1 MVERL
6 TNKEFA
12 DLFETI
18 ARMLEIK
25 GESVH
30 RVLAYRRAAETIA
43 ELPRDLYAIHAEGT
57 LTDLPNIGKT
67 LAEKIDEIATTGQ
80 LEFYERLSAEIPAGV
95 VDMLNIPGL
104 GPKKA
109 ALFWKELDVTSVE
122 QLKAAAESDQLAGLP
137 GMGAKSQAKVL
148 EGIESLARRT
158 DRISIGTAY
167 PIAERILGVLR
178 DLDSVLQAETA
189 GSLRRWRATVGDI
202 DLLVASYDP
211 APIMETFVNLP
222 EVARVLGHGPTK
234 SSIETHGGQQVDL
247 RVLPPERYGTLL
259 AYFTG
264 SKAHNVKMRE
274 LALKQGLSLN
284 EHAFTPVNGGAEILC
299 ETEEQVFEVLG
310 LPWIPPELRE
320 DTGEIDAGQAN
331 ALPDLITLDDVRG
344 DLQMH
349 TTWSD
354 GQASIMQMAEAAL
367 ARGLDYILITD
378 HSQSLGVAGGLTPE
392 RLAEQRAEI
401 DEVNAAL
408 EGRFTVLHGT
418 EVEIRG
424 NGALD
429 FPDEV
434 LATLDIV
441 LASLHIGLRQ
451 PRQQVTDRV
460 LAAIRNPHV
469 SIIGHPRGRLIPD
482 REPAD
487 LDMDAI
493 FQAALENDVA
503 LEINANPRRLD
514 LDGTHARRAIEMG
527 IKLTISTDAHS
538 PEELALLHYGVATA
552 RRGWVTADSV
562 ANTWPLED
570 ILAWVRGRS
579 A

>member
-1 MVERL
+1 MAERL

-25 GESVH
+25 GESIH
-30 RVLAYRRAAETIA
+30 RVLAYRRAAETIT

-67 LAEKIDEIATTGQ
+67 LAEKIDEIVTTGQ

-122 QLKAAAESDQLAGLP
+122 QLKAAAEADQLAGLP

-158 DRISIGTAY
+158 DRLSIGTAY

-178 DLDSVLQAETA
+178 DLDGVLQAETA

-264 SKAHNVKMRE
+264 SKAHNVRMRE

-284 EHAFTPVNGGAEILC
+284 EHAFTPLNDGVEILC

-320 DTGEIDAGQAN
+320 DTGEIDAAQAN
-331 ALPDLITLDDVRG
+331 ALPDLVTLDDVRG

-354 GQASIMQMAEAAL
+354 GQASVMQMAEAAL
-367 ARGLDYILITD
+367 ARGLDYILVTD
-378 HSQSLGVAGGLTPE
+378 HSQSLAVAGGLTPE
-392 RLAEQRAEI
+392 KLAEQRAEI

-408 EGRFTVLHGT
+408 EGRLTVLHGT

-424 NGALD
+424 DGTLD

-441 LASLHIGLRQ
+441 LASLHVGLRQ
-451 PRQQVTDRV
+451 PRQQVTDRM

-493 FQAALENDVA
+493 FQAALEHDVA

-514 LDGTHARRAIEMG
+514 LDGPHARRAIQMG
-527 IKLTISTDAHS
+527 VKLTISTDAHS
-538 PEELALLHYGVATA
+538 PEELALLPYGVATA
-552 RRGWVTADSV
+552 RRGWVTANSV
-562 ANTWPLED
+562 VNTWSLED